1 MKPASE
7 AARTPKFSVVI
18 ATYQRPDE
26 LSRCV
31 RAIGELVWPR
41 ERFEVIVVNDG
52 GIVHEAAQLT
62 SLAGDVDFRIMTTV
76 NTGPGAARNAGA
88 AVARGQFLTFVD
100 DDCVPSPDW
109 LQRLSSAVD
118 RSPDAMVGGRTIN
131 ILKRNLFSQASQTL
145 VDYVYAYYNERGAK
159 RNEFFASNNM
169 TLAADAF
176 HAIGGFDES
185 FRTAEDRE
193 LCKRWGA
200 SGGRFEYVPD
210 IVIGHAHRLGPMSFL
225 RQHFGY
231 GRGALP
237 YWRKNGANG
246 VRGIRVEPFSFYLG
260 MLTFPFKQRERYAPI
275 LSVLILVSQISN
287 ACGFAYEGLRRV
299 FAREQVPLI
308 ATALAT
314 ETPRHRVVP

>member
-1 MKPASE
+1 M
-7 AARTPKFSVVI
+7 TPGSDATHAIKISVVI
-18 ATYQRPDE
+18 ATFQRPQE

-31 RAIGELVWPR
+31 LAIGELTYPR
-41 ERFEVIVVNDG
+41 DRFEVIVVNDG
-52 GIVHEAAQLT
+52 GIVHEATQLKT
-62 SLAGDVDFRIMTTV
+62 LAGDVDFRIMTTV
-76 NTGPGAARNAGA
+76 NAGPGAARNAGA
-88 AVARGQFLTFVD
+88 AVARGRFLTFID

-109 LQRLSSAVD
+109 LQRLSAAVD
-118 RSPDAMVGGRTIN
+118 RSHDAMVGGRTVN
-131 ILKRNLFSQASQTL
+131 ILTRNLFSQASQTL
-145 VDYVYAYYNERGAK
+145 VEYVYAYYNERGAK

-169 TLAADAF
+169 TLAAGAF

-193 LCKRWGA
+193 LCRRWGA
-200 SGGRFEYVPD
+200 GGGRFEYVPD
-210 IVIGHAHRLGPMSFL
+210 IVIGHAHRLGPKSFL

-260 MLTFPFKQRERYAPI
+260 MLTFPFRQRKRYAPI
-275 LSVLILVSQISN
+275 LSGLILVSQIAN

-299 FAREQVPLI
+299 FARDGVPLI
-308 ATALAT
+308 ANALAT
-314 ETPRHRVVP
+314 ETPRRTP